1 MVVTGSQ
8 VDHDVE
14 KAVAGP
20 RLFREMVAPQE
31 GTEVVHG
38 ALDLLNTAAVDA
50 PKVRDMAVGWR
61 DLCIRREMDPAARVV
76 S

>member
-61 DLCIRREMDPAARVV
+61 DLCIRRERNGPGVV